1 MCFQEIKKEFFD
13 LQFLKNICPPTL
25 NSFALLP
32 SISASGGI
40 LIACKG
46 SVFAGNMVFSNE
58 FAVSMEFLSLHN
70 ETKWLLTCVYGPCTA
85 EGKLNFINWL
95 KNIQMPED
103 LDWLLLGDFN
113 LIRRSEDRNKPGGN
127 LTEMFLFNS
136 SISKLGLIEIPLQ
149 EREFT

>member
-1 MCFQEIKKEFFD
+1 M
-13 LQFLKNICPPTL
+13 QFLKNICPPTL
-25 NSFALLP
+25 NSFAFLP
-32 SISASGGI
+32 SIAASGGI

-113 LIRRSEDRNKPGGN
+113 LIRRPEDRNKPGGN
-127 LTEMFLFNS
+127 LTEMFLFNA